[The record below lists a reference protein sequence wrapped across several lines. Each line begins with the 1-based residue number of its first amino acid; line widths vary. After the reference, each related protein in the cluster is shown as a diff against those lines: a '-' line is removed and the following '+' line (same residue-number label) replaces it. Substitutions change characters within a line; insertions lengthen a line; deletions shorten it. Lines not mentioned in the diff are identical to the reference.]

1 MGRYILKRLV
11 QLIPVLIGV
20 ILLAFLLNEIAP
32 GDPAVMLAGGESA
45 TPEAVAKIRAE
56 LKLDDPFPVR
66 FVDYFKKLITEG
78 NIGTSYKTKQPVAAE
93 VAHRFPQ
100 TFKMAAISAI
110 FASIIGITLGV
121 ISAIKQYTFLDNI
134 ISMFSLVGVS
144 MPVFWSSLLGILFFS
159 IHLRWIPSSGFNTW
173 KHWLLPCVVIG
184 LSMSASI
191 VRMTRSSM
199 LEVIRQDY
207 IRTARAKGQTERV
220 VIFRHA
226 LKNALIPVIT
236 NIGMHFGV
244 LLGGA
249 VIIETIFVIPG
260 IGKYIT
266 DAIRN
271 RDYPVVQGSV
281 LVLAMVTSCVNLGVD
296 LLYAVIDPRIKSQY
310 RGMAKLKKGKN
321 SKRKE
326 AA

>member
-1 MGRYILKRLV
+1 MGRYILKRLI
-11 QLIPVLIGV
+11 QMIPVLLGV
-20 ILLAFLLNEIAP
+20 IILAFLLNELAP
-32 GDPAVMLAGGESA
+32 GDPAVLLAGGESA
-45 TPEAVAKIRAE
+45 TPEAVAKIREE
-56 LKLDDPFPVR
+56 LKLDDPFIVR
-66 FVDYFKKLITEG
+66 FGDYFKKLITEG
-78 NIGTSYKTKQPVAAE
+78 NIGTSYKTRQPVAAE

-110 FASIIGITLGV
+110 FASVIGITLGV

-134 ISMFSLVGVS
+134 ISMISLVGVS

-159 IHLRWIPSSGFNTW
+159 IYLKWLPSSGFDTW
-173 KHWLLPCVVIG
+173 KHWLLPCFVIG
-184 LSMSASI
+184 ASMAASI
-191 VRMTRSSM
+191 MRMTRSSM

-220 VIFRHA
+220 VIFKHA

-266 DAIRN
+266 DAIKN

-281 LVLAMVTSCVNLGVD
+281 LVLALVTCYVNLGVD
-296 LLYAVIDPRIKSQY
+296 LLYALIDPRIKSQY
-310 RGMAKLKKGKN
+310 RGMVKKKKAKPI
-321 SKRKE
+321 RE
-326 AA
+326 ETA